1 MAIHSLARIR
11 RLLVP
16 VFVFDF
22 RFIYLAV
29 QFTFSSSLHLTL
41 IIARPWLKSSRLLV
55 PGTDVHLP
63 AMANKKPLDWRQ
75 AVYDRM
81 YEATLAELKDRYGTT
96 KTSFNYR
103 WEHVTTVVRLAMKL
117 ADLTGA
123 DKDIVEAA
131 AWLHDIRKYA
141 DGERHPETGAA
152 FTREYLPTTDF
163 PPDKIDAVAAAI
175 ADHMGLWRDEPLTNL
190 EAQVLWD
197 ADKLAKI
204 GLTAIFHWTGGSLAG
219 SKMQTLDRL
228 INRGRAN
235 DWQARTVASMHTA
248 PARRAAEARYQAYLR
263 LYDALE
269 AELSGDDLE

>member
-1 MAIHSLARIR
+1 MPR
-11 RLLVP
+11 
-16 VFVFDF
+16 
-22 RFIYLAV
+22 
-29 QFTFSSSLHLTL
+29 
-41 IIARPWLKSSRLLV
+41 
-55 PGTDVHLP
+55 TDVHLR

-75 AVYDRM
+75 AVYERM

-96 KTSFNYR
+96 RTSFNYR

-117 ADLTGA
+117 AELTGA
-123 DKDIVEAA
+123 DKEIVEAA

-141 DGERHPETGAA
+141 DGERHPETGATY
-152 FTREYLPTTDF
+152 TREYLPETDF
-163 PPDKIDAVAAAI
+163 PVEKIEAVATAI

-219 SKMQTLDRL
+219 SKMQSLEKL
-228 INRGRAN
+228 IKRGRAN

-248 PARRAAEARYQAYLR
+248 PARRAAEGRLRSYLQ

-269 AELSGDDLE
+269 TELAGNDLK